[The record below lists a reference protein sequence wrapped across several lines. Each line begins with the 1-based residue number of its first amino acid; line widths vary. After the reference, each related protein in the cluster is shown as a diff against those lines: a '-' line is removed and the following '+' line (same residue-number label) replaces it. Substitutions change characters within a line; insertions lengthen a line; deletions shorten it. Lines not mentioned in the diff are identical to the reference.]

1 MNKISI
7 SLIIVITF
15 FTTNI
20 QAQKF
25 NSAIEYLNHIGEEYG
40 KISDDSWSYIRAAAH
55 SNRARKI
62 DKKRKELITT
72 VSNAKKRVSKLPA
85 YNGNTAFRDAI
96 INYLTI
102 DYQVMTEDYAKI
114 VDMEEISEQSYDA
127 METYMTAKKMAN
139 EKLNK
144 AADEVQLKQKIFAA
158 ENEIT
163 LNESNSKR
171 SEKIKKA
178 NKVYEHYNV
187 MYLIFFKSYKQEAY
201 LIDAMSK
208 KDVGAL
214 EQNNNAL
221 KQTSSEGLKKLSGVK
236 TYKGDMTLVN
246 ATRNIFKFYQDESKN
261 KVPKMIDFY
270 LKKENFEKVQA
281 SFDKIK
287 ESKRTQDDVDKFNNA
302 LKEYNDGI
310 NVYNSINDELNKNR
324 SKMLNDWNKAAD
336 SFTNKHVPR
345 GK

>member
-287 ESKRTQDDVDKFNNA
+287 ESKRTQEDVDKFNNA

>member
-7 SLIIVITF
+7 TLVVIVTL
-15 FTTNI
+15 FTTNL

-62 DKKRKELITT
+62 DKKREELIAT
-72 VSNAKKRVSKLPA
+72 VSGAKKRVSKLPA

-127 METYMTAKKMAN
+127 MEAYMTAKKMAN

-144 AADEVQLKQKIFAA
+144 AADEVQLKQNVFAA

-163 LNESNSKR
+163 LNESNTKR

-178 NKVYEHYNV
+178 NEVYEHYNV

-201 LIDAMSK
+201 LIEAMTN

-221 KQTSSEGLKKLSGVK
+221 KQTSSEGLKQLSGVK

-246 ATRNIFKFYQDESKN
+246 ATRDVFKFHQEESKV
-261 KVPKMIDFY
+261 KIPKMIDFY
-270 LKKENFEKVQA
+270 LKKDNFEKVQD

-287 ESKRTQDDVDKFNNA
+287 ESKRTQADVDKFNNA
-302 LKEYNDGI
+302 LKEYNAGI
-310 NVYNSINDELNKNR
+310 SNYNSINDELNKKR
-324 SKMLNDWNKAAD
+324 SKVVEDWNKAAD
-336 SFTNKHVPR
+336 TFTNKHVPR